1 MFNYRGF
8 VRFVRGGNGRGQCGD
23 LLSERNPSG
32 RGMVVGTAALKDHL
46 GSLRWQIARLIAA
59 VVLALAA
66 FMVFL
71 FTSNPASERDAPAVP
86 LPAITSPLLPTT
98 SSEPTQPAPRD

>member
-1 MFNYRGF
+1 M
-8 VRFVRGGNGRGQCGD
+8 
-23 LLSERNPSG
+23 
-32 RGMVVGTAALKDHL
+32 
-46 GSLRWQIARLIAA
+46 LI
-59 VVLALAA
+59 LAA

-71 FTSNPASERDAPAVP
+71 FKSNPASERDAPAVP